1 MMRKHSSTRAKK
13 IATVIVVGGMLFI
26 FLFDIAVNL
35 LIKTQ
40 EARYPLQAES
50 FDFIGDGG
58 NRIHFLNTGNSDCV
72 LLESGGQFALI
83 DSGWGSDNPIKAS
96 RKPGYEQRVLEY
108 LKRVAADETGTVTL
122 AFVLP
127 SHYHYD
133 HAGGFPGIFADPAIN
148 VEQVYLHPLL
158 PKQRIFERHWNI
170 PGIRQSLEE
179 VSTARGFPIAE
190 TLPDKPFRL
199 GAMTLQF
206 FNTGP
211 QENLSLRGENDNSI
225 VTLITVQGQIAGQT
239 ALLTGDI
246 TANSGLEKQIAVQVS
261 KAIGG
266 APLDL
271 LKIPHHGYAM
281 STSAGFLAALKPKA
295 AVVTNDLGRI
305 YPNVKW
311 NLALVSK
318 TATISSVYENG
329 VIAHFGSDGK
339 CYLTT
344 SLHLAD

>member
-1 MMRKHSSTRAKK
+1 MMRTHSSTRAKK

-35 LIKTQ
+35 LIKKQ

-50 FDFIGDGG
+50 FDFVGDGG
-58 NRIHFLNTGNSDCV
+58 DRIHFLNTGNSDCI
-72 LLESGGQFALI
+72 LLESDGQFALI
-83 DSGWGSDNPIKAS
+83 DSGWGSDNPISAS
-96 RKPGYEQRVLEY
+96 KRPGYEPRVLEY
-108 LKRVAADETGTVTL
+108 LGRVAADETGAVTL
-122 AFVLP
+122 AFILP
-127 SHYHYD
+127 THYHYD
-133 HAGGFPGIFADPAIN
+133 HAGGFPGIFADPAIQ

-158 PKQRIFERHWNI
+158 PKQRSFERNWDI
-170 PGIRQSLEE
+170 PGIRQSLEK
-179 VSTARGFPIAE
+179 AAIMRGFSIAE
-190 TLPDKPFRL
+190 TLPDKPFQL
-199 GAMTLQF
+199 GAMTVQF
-206 FNTGP
+206 FNTGSD
-211 QENLSLRGENDNSI
+211 ETLRLRGENDNSV
-225 VTLITVQGQIAGQT
+225 VTLVNAKGQF

-246 TANSGLEKQIAVQVS
+246 TANSGLEKQIAKQVS
-261 KAIGG
+261 AAIGG

-271 LKIPHHGYAM
+271 LKIPHHGYSM
-281 STSAGFLAALKPKA
+281 STSAGFLAVLKPKA

-329 VIAHFGSDGK
+329 VIAHFGANGK
-339 CYLTT
+339 FYLTA

>member
-1 MMRKHSSTRAKK
+1 MMRKHSPTRAKK
-13 IATVIVVGGMLFI
+13 IATIIVVGGMLFI

-58 NRIHFLNTGNSDCV
+58 DRIHFLNVGNSDCI
-72 LLESGGQFALI
+72 LLESDGQFALI

-96 RKPGYEQRVLEY
+96 RRAGYEPRVLEY

-122 AFVLP
+122 KFVLP
-127 SHYHYD
+127 THYHYD
-133 HAGGFPGIFADPAIN
+133 HAGGFPGIFADPAIQ

-158 PKQRIFERHWNI
+158 PKQRSFERNWDI
-170 PGIRQSLEE
+170 PGIRQSLEKAAI
-179 VSTARGFPIAE
+179 ARGFSIAE
-190 TLPDKPFRL
+190 TLPDKPFSL

-206 FNTGP
+206 FNTGSDG
-211 QENLSLRGENDNSI
+211 NLSLRGENDNSI
-225 VTLITVQGQIAGQT
+225 VTLVTVQGRT
-239 ALLTGDI
+239 VLLTGDI
-246 TANSGLEKQIAVQVS
+246 TANSGLEKQIAAQVS
-261 KAIGG
+261 EVLGG
-266 APLDL
+266 TPLDL

-329 VIAHFGSDGK
+329 VIAHLGANGK
-339 CYLTT
+339 ISLTT

>member
-13 IATVIVVGGMLFI
+13 LATIIVVGGMLFI

-50 FDFIGDGG
+50 FAFIGDGG
-58 NRIHFLNTGNSDCV
+58 DRIHFLNTGNSDCI

-96 RKPGYEQRVLEY
+96 RKPGYEQRVLDY
-108 LKRVAADETGTVTL
+108 LKRVAADETGAVTL

-133 HAGGFPGIFADPAIN
+133 HAGGFPGIFADPAIQ
-148 VEQVYLHPLL
+148 VEQVFLHPLH
-158 PKQRIFERHWNI
+158 PVQRSFERNWDI

-179 VSTARGFPIAE
+179 AAIARGFPIAE
-190 TLPDKPFRL
+190 TMPDKPFQL

-206 FNTGP
+206 FNTGT
-211 QENLSLRGENDNSI
+211 QDDLRLRGENDNSV
-225 VTLITVQGQIAGQT
+225 VTLVTVQGQT

-246 TANSGLEKQIAVQVS
+246 TANSGLEKRIASQVS
-261 KAIGG
+261 EVLGG

-295 AVVTNDLGRI
+295 AIVTNDLGRI

-329 VIAHFGSDGK
+329 VIAHFGADGK
-339 CYLTT
+339 CSLTT